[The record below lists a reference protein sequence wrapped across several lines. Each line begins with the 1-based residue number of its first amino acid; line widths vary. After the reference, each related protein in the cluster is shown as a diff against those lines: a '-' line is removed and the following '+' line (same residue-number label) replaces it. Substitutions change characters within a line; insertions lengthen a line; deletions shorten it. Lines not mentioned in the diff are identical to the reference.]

1 MILGVGLDLVEIAR
15 MNRALGSSWAQRFIG
30 RVFSDFEI
38 RVCEKAANRSE
49 AYASRFAAKEAL
61 VKALGTGFSQGIQPG
76 QIWVKGTEK
85 QRPLIELEGAAKE
98 FALRNGVRSIHVSL
112 THSRLTAGAVVILEG
127 A

>member
-15 MNRALGSSWAQRFIG
+15 MERALGSSWAQRFIE

-38 RVCEKAANRSE
+38 HVCEKAANRSE

-76 QIWVKGTEK
+76 QIWIKGTEK
-85 QRPLIELEGAAKE
+85 QRPIMELDGKAMEVAN
-98 FALRNGVRSIHVSL
+98 RSGVENIHVSL
-112 THSRLTAGAVVILEG
+112 THTRLTAGAVVILEG
-127 A
+127 I